1 MSQSFTAKL
10 HHQGQIYTIEVPP
23 DQTILEAAYDQGM
36 DLPCSCYTGVC
47 TTCAAQLISGTVDQ
61 SQGMGVGGMGSELDA
76 KGYILLCVSCP
87 KSDVEIATGKES
99 EVYELRF
106 GRGSA

>member
-1 MSQSFTAKL
+1 
-10 HHQGQIYTIEVPP
+10 
-23 DQTILEAAYDQGM
+23 
-36 DLPCSCYTGVC
+36 
-47 TTCAAQLISGTVDQ
+47 
-61 SQGMGVGGMGSELDA
+61 MGVGGMGAELDA

-87 KSDVEIATGKES
+87 KSNVEIVTEKET